1 MLLSNHLLDN
11 LGNFN
16 NYVCDKYILEEN
28 KFVRNRKLP
37 QECIMKYIPWNRGR
51 TTALE
56 ALYFM
61 EEFWGKLDMN
71 VSKQAISER
80 RMIIDPQ
87 AYIDMNDDLLKR
99 IYQEPKLKTF
109 KGYNLASHDGSIFD
123 LPNYPTV
130 REDFNID

>member
-28 KFVRNRKLP
+28 KFVRNRKLS
-37 QECIMKYIPWNRGR
+37 QECIMKYVTWNRGR

-61 EEFWGKLDMN
+61 EEFWGDMDMD

-99 IYQEPKLKTF
+99 IY
-109 KGYNLASHDGSIFD
+109 
-123 LPNYPTV
+123 
-130 REDFNID
+130 